1 MTVQLLR
8 QSKTFVMAQSR
19 SSQKGTAK
27 RVQHCDYVYVTDL
40 PTNTG
45 FSTADSLIDELEFV
59 TDTEVYNIQLVL
71 DDMTAHWTLRF
82 SSLDDSLETEYEL
95 ELPD

>member
-1 MTVQLLR
+1 
-8 QSKTFVMAQSR
+8 MAQSK
-19 SSQKGTAK
+19 SSSKGTAK
-27 RVQHCDYVYVTDL
+27 RVQHCDYVYATDL

-45 FSTADSLIDELEFV
+45 FSTADRLIDELEV
-59 TDTEVYNIQLVL
+59 ATDTEVYNIQLVL